1 MVADEQ
7 IDLEM
12 MNAAM
17 RDFVPH
23 NKALGITLVAA
34 SYLPASVTVKLP
46 WNPQL
51 VGNPE
56 TQVLHGGVITTLLD
70 ACAGA
75 SVFLRLKEP
84 AKIATLDLR
93 VDFLGRAPAHRDV
106 FARAE
111 CYRDTSSVAFVR
123 AIAYVGDPEQPFASA
138 AATFALATQGRAI
151 TGEEVRRGLK
161 P

>member
-1 MVADEQ
+1 MAQDPP
-7 IDLEM
+7 DLEM
-12 MNAAM
+12 MNAAL

-23 NKALGITLVAA
+23 NAALGITLVAA
-34 SYLPASVTVKLP
+34 SFTPASVTVKMP

-56 TQVLHGGVITTLLD
+56 TQVLHGGAITTMLD
-70 ACAGA
+70 AAAGA
-75 SVFLRLKEP
+75 SVFVRLKGP
-84 AKIATLDLR
+84 ATIATLDLR
-93 VDFLGRAPAHRDV
+93 VDFLGRAPARRDV

-123 AIAYVGDPEQPFASA
+123 AIAWVDDPDSPFATA
-138 AATFALATQGRAI
+138 AATFALSTRGRAL
-151 TGEEVRRGLK
+151 TEEEVRKGLK

>member
-1 MVADEQ
+1 MADEEK

-12 MNAAM
+12 MNAAL

-23 NKALGITLVAA
+23 NKALALSLVDATFT
-34 SYLPASVTVKLP
+34 PAQVTMKLP
-46 WNPQL
+46 WDPRF

-70 ACAGA
+70 AACGA
-75 SVFLRLKEP
+75 SVFVRMRTP
-84 AKIATLDLR
+84 IAIATLDLR

-123 AIAYVGDPEQPFASA
+123 AIAYVEDPEQPFASA
-138 AATFALATQGRAI
+138 AATFALSTRGRALS
-151 TGEEVRRGLK
+151 EDDVRKGLK